1 MPKGDTYYIAY
12 TYPECMDLHPTREE
26 VLKIEHFFGTN
37 LRDYM
42 ASKGVKVIST
52 GLPNERTQFPSR
64 FFYQPLEL
72 E

>member
-1 MPKGDTYYIAY
+1 
-12 TYPECMDLHPTREE
+12 MDLHPTREE